1 MGGRSLIFY
10 FGIQIFLTLAPVT
23 IGRGENLI
31 PESAF
36 RVWLEPSF
44 MHSPL
49 RGPLPGAQK
58 TVMGGG
64 FQVDGELK
72 PGAKTTLESL
82 KLTWSEFEAKARRNA
97 SEELARLHPRYER
110 DARKSIIYA
119 ALESDRPVVSC
130 AVLAPGFLGLWKDSL
145 GEKVLVVVPNQ
156 STAFIFPRLASDY
169 LSYAPMV
176 LRANRESTY
185 PVSLEVFEV
194 SFTGWR
200 CLGAYEEP

>member
-1 MGGRSLIFY
+1 
-10 FGIQIFLTLAPVT
+10 
-23 IGRGENLI
+23 
-31 PESAF
+31 
-36 RVWLEPSF
+36 
-44 MHSPL
+44 
-49 RGPLPGAQK
+49 
-58 TVMGGG
+58 
-64 FQVDGELK
+64 VDGELK
-72 PGAKTTLESL
+72 PGVKTTLESL

-110 DARKSIIYA
+110 DAHKSIIYA
-119 ALESDRPVVSC
+119 ALESDRPVVAC

-194 SFTGWR
+194 SSTGWR
-200 CLGAYEEP
+200 CLGAYEAP